1 MAEGVIHSNYVKE
14 KITVITLIF
23 MMWGFITVTND
34 YLVSE
39 LKMTMVMSKL
49 QERVLSY
56 IFFFVF
62 LIVSIP
68 ASYLVKKIGF
78 KKSILTGLVTAA
90 SCSLFMV
97 PGARELSY
105 SWVLIGV
112 IILATG
118 VTILQVSANPYVM
131 LIGDNSKGASSLVS
145 NQAFNSIG
153 TWLAPLISMLVLD
166 STVDPTE
173 LNLMQKSE
181 MAETVVLP
189 YILFSVILVGLT
201 IRLHFSKLPLV
212 NKMEDLYSDLKED
225 KGSAWA
231 YPHVL
236 LGAVAIFC
244 YVFAEVAIGSNLGRF
259 IKSNPVLSQFSGMSE
274 FIVAYFWGS
283 AMVGRFIGGRILE
296 KIEASTLIVLC
307 SSGAIILLFLTMA
320 NPGVASMMML
330 LFIGL
335 FNSILFPAIFAVT
348 CERMGKYTAQASGI
362 LNTAIIGGAVGMF
375 FVNEFFDS
383 LGGTSG
389 VHLMWT
395 AGLEIEVNSEGDLWM
410 GMPALKWAFLIAIPL
425 YLYIIYFGASGFK
438 RKVKES

>member
-1 MAEGVIHSNYVKE
+1 MAEGLKHSNFVKE

-39 LKMTMVMSKL
+39 LKMTMVLSTL
-49 QERVLSY
+49 EERVLSY
-56 IFFFVF
+56 IFFFVYF
-62 LIVSIP
+62 IVSIP
-68 ASYLVKKIGF
+68 ASYLVNKIGF
-78 KKSILTGLVTAA
+78 KKSILVGLVTAA

-105 SWVLIGV
+105 SWVLTG
-112 IILATG
+112 IIVLATG
-118 VTILQVSANPYVM
+118 VTILQVSANPYVF
-131 LIGDNSKGASSLVS
+131 LIGDDEKTASSLVS

-166 STVDPTE
+166 TSVNPDE
-173 LNLMQKSE
+173 LNLVQKSE

-201 IRLHFSKLPLV
+201 IRLHFSKLPAIDKLGDLHS
-212 NKMEDLYSDLKED
+212 NLEEDR
-225 KGSAWA
+225 GSAWS

-236 LGAVAIFC
+236 LGALAIFC
-244 YVFAEVAIGSNLGRF
+244 YVFAEVAVGSNLGHF
-259 IKSNPVLSQFSGMSE
+259 IKSNPVLENFSGMSE

-283 AMVGRFIGGRILE
+283 AMVGRFVGGRILE
-296 KIEASTLIVLC
+296 RVKATSLIIFC
-307 SSGAIILLFLTMA
+307 SVGAIILLLLTMA
-320 NPGVASMMML
+320 NPGVASMIML

-335 FNSILFPAIFAVT
+335 FNSVLFPAIFAVT
-348 CERMGKYTAQASGI
+348 TSKMGKYTAQASGI

-375 FVNEFFDS
+375 FVNEFFDF
-383 LGGTSG
+383 LGGASDE
-389 VHLMWT
+389 HMMWT
-395 AGLEIEVNSEGDLWM
+395 AGLKVVVNKNGDLWT

-425 YLYIIYFGASGFK
+425 YMFIIYFGVSGYK
-438 RKVKES
+438 RKAKED